1 MNSQALPPNLRLKS
15 KASTPR
21 GHRGD
26 RVAELDFR
34 SPFLFRRP
42 DSHELW
48 RNVKA
53 GTMPTP
59 GTVINLVRLCQVAD
73 IIVVSALLLG
83 SAISVR
89 EVEIP
94 SSLPLDLRAIPR
106 AANQFIS
113 ALDAGAGSNVNRSD
127 ATRING
133 QIVVKRTRFERAAQR
148 AKIRQMRPTRSQGVR
163 TSVGRRRNP
172 QTEKDGRE
180 CQQKRLS
187 SNGHWPS
194 PECAPEYRRKLA

>member
-1 MNSQALPPNLRLKS
+1 
-15 KASTPR
+15 
-21 GHRGD
+21 
-26 RVAELDFR
+26 
-34 SPFLFRRP
+34 
-42 DSHELW
+42 
-48 RNVKA
+48 
-53 GTMPTP
+53 MPTP

-133 QIVVKRTRFERAAQR
+133 QIVVKRTRF
-148 AKIRQMRPTRSQGVR
+148 KR
-163 TSVGRRRNP
+163 T
-172 QTEKDGRE
+172 
-180 CQQKRLS
+180 
-187 SNGHWPS
+187 
-194 PECAPEYRRKLA
+194 A